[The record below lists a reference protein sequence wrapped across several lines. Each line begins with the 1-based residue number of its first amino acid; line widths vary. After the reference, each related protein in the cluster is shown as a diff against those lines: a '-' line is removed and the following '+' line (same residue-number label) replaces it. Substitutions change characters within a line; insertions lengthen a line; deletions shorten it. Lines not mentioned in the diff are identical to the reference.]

1 MRTSV
6 LTAVLLVT
14 SVAVFAGVYRHD
26 VAAKKYQALA
36 RQKQFDCVGR
46 VMTGRE
52 KHNGTCVLISN
63 RYALTAAHLFIESDV
78 RNDTMYLAKDGRRT
92 DTLEKGGSTLIS
104 YMPINNRVGDAKNY
118 SVLIN
123 GKYYQARRVIIYPA
137 YLDSMNAKTGNVYG
151 DLALIELSEPVEGI
165 VPAVVN
171 SASNE
176 LGTTITGVGY
186 GASGPADKPG
196 LVEAHN
202 EKIAGQNVA
211 DTLLGPMINGRESR
225 IACDF
230 DHATRTDC
238 NKMGAA
244 TPVPMEYTWAGG
256 DSGGGVFMQ
265 TNGQW
270 LLCGTITG
278 TTTDVAQLL
287 KTGYYGQQL
296 QFTRLSVFAEWIR
309 GVMR

>member
-1 MRTSV
+1 MTG
-6 LTAVLLVT
+6 VLLAT

-26 VAAKKYQALA
+26 VAAKKYRALA
-36 RQKQFDCVGR
+36 AQQQFDCVGR

-52 KHNGTCVLISN
+52 KHRGTCVLISD
-63 RYALTAAHLFIESDV
+63 RYVLTAAHLFIESDV

-104 YMPINNRVGDAKNY
+104 YVPVNKRVGDAKNY

-123 GKYYQARRVIIYPA
+123 GKYYQARWVIIYPT
-137 YLDSMNAKTGNVYG
+137 YLDSMASKTGNVYG
-151 DLALIELSEPVEGI
+151 DLALVELNESVKDIAPAIMNKAYNELS
-165 VPAVVN
+165 A
-171 SASNE
+171 
-176 LGTTITGVGY
+176 TITGVGY
-186 GASGPADKPG
+186 GASGPADKPE
-196 LVEAHN
+196 LVEGHK

-211 DTLLGPMINGRESR
+211 DTLLGPMINGRQSR

-238 NKMGAA
+238 NMLGSAA
-244 TPVPMEYTWAGG
+244 PVPMEYVWAGG

-265 TNGQW
+265 AGGKW

-278 TTTDVAQLL
+278 ASTDINQLL
-287 KTGYYGQQL
+287 KTGYYGQQM
-296 QFTRLSVFAEWIR
+296 QFTRLSVFADWIER
-309 GVMR
+309 EMK